1 MLAIVVASDD
11 AYCISEEYSINQW
24 LSCKNTRY
32 SYFNQNAIKNIWLK
46 KKKKYIWLSQW
57 KQYIYDTDISAKH
70 TLSLNW
76 SFDHSMLMKIN
87 WQFLIILE
95 FLQEAMLFFCFS
107 LSIFY
112 LWMTLCGLL
121 HVCHTHSFLRQ

>member
-32 SYFNQNAIKNIWLK
+32 SYFNQNAIKNIWL
-46 KKKKYIWLSQW
+46 SQW

-70 TLSLNW
+70 TLNLNW
-76 SFDHSMLMKIN
+76 SFYAYENKFDNS
-87 WQFLIILE
+87 
-95 FLQEAMLFFCFS
+95 
-107 LSIFY
+107 
-112 LWMTLCGLL
+112 
-121 HVCHTHSFLRQ
+121 